1 MSAEI
6 SSRQHLIMDY
16 IRDHG
21 SVQVDQLSSHLRVT
35 PQTIRRDLNQ
45 LYDQKLLQR
54 VHGGAVVKD
63 NVENLGYG
71 ARKTLMAE
79 EKYSI
84 ARRTAEL
91 LPDNSSLFIN
101 IGTTTEGVA
110 EFPLRPQRH
119 AGRHQQH
126 QCRQHAVAG
135 TGLEVMIAG
144 GSIRR
149 SDGGIVGS
157 NAEEFITNFKLD
169 YAIIGCSSIDSDGE
183 LFDFDLREVRVTRS
197 IIQHARSVIL
207 VADSMKFDRR
217 APIRIGDLSQYRYP
231 GHRRRHSRSGDRT
244 VSPARCR
251 TANRRSNRPTGKAR
265 GRAKWRSNYAMYR
278 CGSAPKPT
286 STKPICRCNPVSS
299 TFCSAPP

>member
-16 IRDHG
+16 IREHG
-21 SVQVDQLSSHLRVT
+21 SVQVDQLSSHLQVT

-45 LYDQKLLQR
+45 LYEKKLLQR

-79 EKYSI
+79 EKYNI

-110 EFPLRPQRH
+110 EFLFD
-119 AGRHQQH
+119 
-126 QCRQHAVAG
+126 RQGMLVVTNNINVASMLWPAP
-135 TGLEVMIAG
+135 GLEVMIAG

-157 NAEEFITNFKLD
+157 SAEEFVANFKLD
-169 YAIIGCSSIDSDGE
+169 FAIIGCSAIDGDGE

-197 IIQHARSVIL
+197 IIKHARSVIL

-217 APIRIGDLSQYRYP
+217 APIRIGDLSDIEILVTDDGIPEAAAEMCRQREVALEIARP
-231 GHRRRHSRSGDRT
+231 NSSGRLGSVSR
-244 VSPARCR
+244 
-251 TANRRSNRPTGKAR
+251 
-265 GRAKWRSNYAMYR
+265 
-278 CGSAPKPT
+278 
-286 STKPICRCNPVSS
+286 
-299 TFCSAPP
+299 

>member
-16 IRDHG
+16 IRHHG
-21 SVQVDQLSSHLRVT
+21 SVQVDQLSSHLGVT

-45 LYDQKLLQR
+45 LYDLKLLQR

-110 EFPLRPQRH
+110 EFLFDRK
-119 AGRHQQH
+119 GMLVVTNNIN
-126 QCRQHAVAG
+126 VASMLWPAA
-135 TGLEVMIAG
+135 GLEVMIAG

-197 IIQHARSVIL
+197 IIQHARSIML
-207 VADSMKFDRR
+207 VTDSMKFDRR
-217 APIRIGDLSQYRYP
+217 APTRIGDLGNIDILVTDDGIP
-231 GHRRRHSRSGDRT
+231 ET
-244 VSPARCR
+244 AIELCR
-251 TANRRSNRPTGKAR
+251 QHDVELQIVAQHPSNRQ
-265 GRAKWRSNYAMYR
+265 
-278 CGSAPKPT
+278 SAGV
-286 STKPICRCNPVSS
+286 R
-299 TFCSAPP
+299 

>member
-6 SSRQHLIMDY
+6 SHRQHLIMDY
-16 IRDHG
+16 IRHHG
-21 SVQVDQLSSHLRVT
+21 SVQVDQLSSHLKVT

-45 LYDQKLLQR
+45 LYDQNLLQR

-79 EKYSI
+79 EKYNI
-84 ARRTAEL
+84 ARQTAEL

-110 EFPLRPQRH
+110 EFLFERK
-119 AGRHQQH
+119 GMLVVTNNIN
-126 QCRQHAVAG
+126 VASMLWPAP
-135 TGLEVMIAG
+135 GLEVMIAG

-157 NAEEFITNFKLD
+157 NAEDFITNFKLD
-169 YAIIGCSSIDSDGE
+169 YAIIGCSAIDGDGE
-183 LFDFDLREVRVTRS
+183 LLDFDLREVRVTRS

-207 VADSMKFDRR
+207 VADSMKFERR
-217 APIRIGDLSQYRYP
+217 APIRIGDLSNIETLVTDDGIPEAAIELCRQHQVKLEIAAQSP
-231 GHRRRHSRSGDRT
+231 PSRQS
-244 VSPARCR
+244 
-251 TANRRSNRPTGKAR
+251 TGLR
-265 GRAKWRSNYAMYR
+265 
-278 CGSAPKPT
+278 
-286 STKPICRCNPVSS
+286 
-299 TFCSAPP
+299 